1 MTDIRIRPVDWDDP
15 ADCTAVVELLDA
27 YSREPLEGGRPL
39 SSYAREHVVDG
50 LRQQSGAIVLLAWI
64 NTRVVGIA
72 VCYRGF
78 STFAARPLLNLH
90 DLAVL
95 SDFRNRGVG
104 SRLLEA
110 VCGQAADNGCCKVT
124 LEVRADNHAAESLY
138 RRHGFGDPGGK
149 PTRFL
154 AKPL

>member
-1 MTDIRIRPVDWDDP
+1 MTEITIRAVNWGDP
-15 ADCTAVVELLDA
+15 ADCSAVVELLDA

-39 SSYAREHVVDG
+39 STYAREHVIDG
-50 LRQQSGAIVLLAWI
+50 LRQQPGAIVLLA
-64 NTRVVGIA
+64 RVDARAVGIA

-95 SDFRNRGVG
+95 PDFRNRGVG

-110 VCGQAADNGCCKVT
+110 VCRHAADSGCCKVT
-124 LEVRADNHAAESLY
+124 LEVRADNHAAETLY

-149 PTRFL
+149 ATRFL
-154 AKPL
+154 DKPL